1 MLLVKTAKDLQT
13 QLNRLKTS
21 RSTIGFVPTMGAL
34 HEGHLSLI
42 KKSKETTHFT
52 VCSIFVNP
60 TQFNDT
66 ADLDKYPR
74 TTTRDIELLNT
85 VDNDILFLPSVEEI
99 YPQGL
104 ANEEAFDFR
113 DLATVMEGKF
123 RPGHFDGMAQVVKR
137 LLMLVE
143 PDQLFMG
150 QKDFQQLTI
159 VRDMLRQMDSAIEL
173 KMCEIIR
180 EADGLAMSSRNVR
193 LSPEIRAKT
202 PIIYQVLQEARQR
215 AKVATPAAVSAWAM
229 QTIEAQG
236 LRPEYFELVDGI
248 SLKAIPNF
256 DFKRMM
262 VACTAVWAG
271 DVRLIDN
278 ILI

>member
-85 VDNDILFLPSVEEI
+85 VDTDILFLPSVEEI

-137 LLMLVE
+137 LLALVG

-159 VRDMLRQMDSAIEL
+159 VRDMLRQMDSNIEL
-173 KMCEIIR
+173 KMCEIVR
-180 EADGLAMSSRNVR
+180 EPDGLAMSSRNVR
-193 LSPEIRAKT
+193 LTPEIRAKT

-215 AKVATPAAVSAWAM
+215 AKVTNPAAVSAWAM
-229 QTIEAQG
+229 QTIQAQG

-248 SLKAIPNF
+248 SLKAINDF